1 MSFYFQE
8 ESKQNAFD
16 QYIYTENIVLQEEE
30 DDLKQEPGKQQQ
42 EERCA
47 LDLSIDSL
55 DCGRNTLTLEEILDQ
70 IVEKLEKK
78 KLSQKNKTISIDE
91 YQYFEHNFNLAF
103 QNEDAFQQNLNEET
117 NKSSLVH
124 RIRDSVE
131 LKKKKQQ
138 KLNIEQVDEI
148 TENSK
153 LNTTQ
158 QSFLEFRLH
167 DFQLPMK
174 RGYLM
179 KKSPT
184 LFQGFQKR
192 YCTLGNFYFNYYLPQ
207 NKQSIFGSMNF
218 QIIETYIQEIRDPQ
232 TKQLTEFKIV
242 PIRLGKIF
250 HFKSCD
256 NNSQTLEEW
265 VCAIKQHLEQAQYYH
280 YRYKLCQLKKQ
291 FWKQTLISE
300 HQFKQICDTGDI
312 LLFKNNSIGSA
323 IQRTLTKSQ
332 YDHVGMI
339 LKYKCGKVVLFESNT
354 KNGVNLTPWEQ
365 ISAGDW
371 SNKFEKIAY
380 RKLNYKKSQ
389 KQIQGFFNFMKITLG
404 KQYDISTKQV
414 LKSAGDR
421 ICRIQSISTQESK
434 SIIFNENNIELQTL
448 CNSKETYFCSEL
460 IASCYQYNNLLPL
473 NALSNQYWPVD
484 FSEKKKLNFLQN
496 ANLSCEYL
504 IVQPIQTSQIF

>member
-1 MSFYFQE
+1 MSFYFLE
-8 ESKQNAFD
+8 ESKQNSFEKYASP
-16 QYIYTENIVLQEEE
+16 ESVVLQVRQ
-30 DDLKQEPGKQQQ
+30 DDLKQDSEGEQLEK
-42 EERCA
+42 RCA
-47 LDLSIDSL
+47 FDLSLDLLECED
-55 DCGRNTLTLEEILDQ
+55 NTLTLEEILDK
-70 IVEKLEKK
+70 IVENLEKK
-78 KLSQKNKTISIDE
+78 KKKLKNKMIQIDE
-91 YQYFEHNFNLAF
+91 YQYFNHNFNLAF
-103 QNEDAFQQNLNEET
+103 QNEDVCQQNLNEEI

-131 LKKKKQQ
+131 LKKNKQQ
-138 KLNIEQVDEI
+138 KYNIEQVDEL

-158 QSFLEFRLH
+158 QSFFESRFH

-174 RGYLM
+174 RGYLL

-192 YCTLGNFYFNYYLPQ
+192 YCTLDNFYFNYYLPE
-207 NKQSIFGSMNF
+207 NKSSIFGSINF
-218 QIIETYIQEIRDPQ
+218 QIIDTYIQEIRDPQ
-232 TKQLTEFKIV
+232 TQQLTEFKIV
-242 PIRLGKIF
+242 PIRSGKVF

-265 VCAIKQHLEQAQYYH
+265 IFAIKQHLEQAQYYH
-280 YRYKLCQLKKQ
+280 YRYKTCYLDKQ

-323 IQRTLTKSQ
+323 IQRTLTTSQ

-339 LKYKCGKVVLFESNT
+339 LKYKCGKIVLFESNL

-365 ISAGDW
+365 ISASDW
-371 SNKFEKIAY
+371 SNQFEKIAY
-380 RKLNYKKSQ
+380 RKLNYKKTQ

-404 KQYDISTKQV
+404 KQFDISTKQV

-434 SIIFNENNIELQTL
+434 SRILNENNIELQDL
-448 CNSKETYFCSEL
+448 CNKKESYFCSEL
-460 IASCYQYNNLLPL
+460 IASCYQYNSLLPL
-473 NALSNQYWPVD
+473 NALSDQYWPVD

-496 ANLSCEYL
+496 ASLSCEYQ
-504 IVQPIQTSQIF
+504 IIQPIQTSQIF

>member
-8 ESKQNAFD
+8 ESKQNSLD
-16 QYIYTENIVLQEEE
+16 KHTSTENIVLQAGE
-30 DDLKQEPGKQQQ
+30 DNLKQDSDTYQQ
-42 EERCA
+42 EKRCA
-47 LDLSIDSL
+47 FDLSLDIL
-55 DCGRNTLTLEEILDQ
+55 DCDSNTLTIEEIIDQ
-70 IVEKLEKK
+70 IVEKLEKNK
-78 KLSQKNKTISIDE
+78 KSQKNKTVSIDE

-103 QNEDAFQQNLNEET
+103 QNEDALQQNYNEEI

-131 LKKKKQQ
+131 LKKNKQQ
-138 KLNIEQVDEI
+138 KLNTEQVDEAI
-148 TENSK
+148 EYSK

-158 QSFLEFRLH
+158 QSFFESRFN

-192 YCTLGNFYFNYYLPQ
+192 YCTLDNLYFNYYLPE
-207 NKQSIFGSMNF
+207 NKSSIFGSINF
-218 QIIETYIQEIRDPQ
+218 QIIDAYIQEIRDPQ
-232 TKQLTEFKIV
+232 TNQLTEFKIV
-242 PIRLGKIF
+242 PIRSGKVF

-256 NNSQTLEEW
+256 NNSQVLEEW
-265 VCAIKQHLEQAQYYH
+265 VCAIKQHLEQAQFYH
-280 YRYKLCQLKKQ
+280 YRYKSCQLEKQ

-312 LLFKNNSIGSA
+312 LLFKNNNIGSA
-323 IQRTLTKSQ
+323 IQRTLTTSQ

-339 LKYKCGKVVLFESNT
+339 LKYKCGKIVLFESNT

-365 ISAGDW
+365 ISASDW
-371 SNKFEKIAY
+371 SNKFVKIAY
-380 RKLNYKKSQ
+380 RKLNYKKTQ
-389 KQIQGFFNFMKITLG
+389 IQIQGFFNFMKITLG
-404 KQYDISTKQV
+404 KQFDISTKKV
-414 LKSAGDR
+414 LKSASDR

-434 SIIFNENNIELQTL
+434 SRIFNENNIELQSL
-448 CNSKETYFCSEL
+448 CNQKETYFCSEL
-460 IASCYQYNNLLPL
+460 IASCYQYNNLLPM
-473 NALSNQYWPVD
+473 NALSDQYWPVD